1 MSPSKGDWFHSLCP
15 LPRLASEAKHEPS
28 KESFEEHFVSGC
40 SIVND
45 GLVMM
50 TQLQEELQCCLCSET
65 VQWPLLHCRKGHIC
79 CSKCRRENSCRICKQ
94 TFVDT
99 QNAALDR
106 LLSFIQLPCKYR
118 DAGCQESFALPHKH
132 DHESVC
138 QFRPVQCQYQCHGCD
153 VVTSA
158 KVS

>member
-1 MSPSKGDWFHSLCP
+1 MG
-15 LPRLASEAKHEPS
+15 
-28 KESFEEHFVSGC
+28 
-40 SIVND
+40 
-45 GLVMM
+45 
-50 TQLQEELQCCLCSET
+50 
-65 VQWPLLHCRKGHIC
+65 
-79 CSKCRRENSCRICKQ
+79 
-94 TFVDT
+94 

-158 KVS
+158 KDMFWHDEMCQYRHHPHQNVLPNMPNKVKTVRNISINCLINNIHPKISDLSSYQTLM